1 MSETGVIQ
9 IDNIT
14 KVFQG
19 KSGKVI
25 ANDGISLS
33 VNHGEIVGLLGHN
46 GAGKT
51 TLVNQMLGL
60 LKPTSG
66 DITIME
72 HSITKNPKQ
81 GRMFCS
87 VQPQSQLSLGELS
100 PLKAV
105 TIMGQMRGGNET
117 EIKAE
122 AVRLFEALDITEW
135 MNKECNSLSGG
146 VKRLTAFCMAVVHSK
161 QVIILDEPTN
171 DVDPVRR
178 RYLWSEIKKL
188 TQQGKG
194 VILVTHNVAEAE
206 NVVDKVAILHHGK
219 ILKYGTAAQV
229 SCKNEKDLRLT
240 FLPSKTYA
248 ANNLPDWATDI
259 IPIEERIAFAVQKE
273 QLHLAIDWARR
284 QIEQGIVYDYSLS
297 ESTLEDVYVKLT
309 SEKEE
314 KAHDLN
320 HAI

>member
-1 MSETGVIQ
+1 MNETGMIK
-9 IDNIT
+9 IDNII
-14 KVFQG
+14 KVFEG
-19 KSGKVI
+19 KRGKVI
-25 ANDGISLS
+25 ANNGISLS

-66 DITIME
+66 EITIMGQ
-72 HSITKNPKQ
+72 SIIRNPKQ
-81 GRMFCS
+81 GRMLCS

-117 EIKAE
+117 EMKAE
-122 AVRLFEALDITEW
+122 AMRLFEALDITEW
-135 MNKECNSLSGG
+135 INKECNQLSGG
-146 VKRLTAFCMAVVHSK
+146 VKRLTAFCMAVIHSK

-219 ILKYGTAAQV
+219 ILRYGTAAQV
-229 SCKNEKDLRLT
+229 SGKNGKDLRLT
-240 FLPSKTYA
+240 FLPSKGFT
-248 ANNLPDWATDI
+248 NDNLPEWATDVM
-259 IPIEERIAFAVQKE
+259 PIEERIAFAVQKE
-273 QLHLAIDWARR
+273 RLHLAVDWVRGQVECGA
-284 QIEQGIVYDYSLS
+284 VYDYSLS

-309 SEKEE
+309 SEKENGNN
-314 KAHDLN
+314 DLN